1 MDTVKIVIADR
12 EHAFCDLL
20 SRWLVSERNMKVIG
34 TAEDGWELLR
44 LIHERDPDM
53 LVMDLSLSNG
63 LVLFPYIHQRMNS
76 LKILVTSDSGNDFP
90 ESPTPA
96 SGVYYYRKRKYQ
108 MEELLEYMRD
118 ISGQFT
124 APEKN
129 ELRLSSTLET
139 RITLLLREFGIPANI
154 KGYQYLRKA
163 IQMAVE
169 SPESM
174 NAVTKVLYPDIAKC
188 HGTTASCVERAMR
201 NAIEAAWN
209 RGNVECLQKYF
220 GYTISPH
227 AGRPTN
233 SEFIATLADV
243 LYLQEK
249 QPESTA

>member
-1 MDTVKIVIADR
+1 MDTVKIIIADR

-20 SRWLVSERNMKVIG
+20 RRWLVSERNMKVIG

-53 LVMDLSLSNG
+53 LVMDLSLNNG
-63 LVLFPYIHQRMNS
+63 LVLLPYIHQRKNS
-76 LKILVTSDSGNDFP
+76 LKILAISDSGNDLP
-90 ESPTPA
+90 ELPGA
-96 SGVYYYRKRKYQ
+96 GIYCYRKRKYQ
-108 MEELLEYMRD
+108 MEELLQYMRD
-118 ISGQFT
+118 ISGHIPTPQ
-124 APEKN
+124 KG
-129 ELRLSSTLET
+129 ELRQSGTLET

-174 NAVTKVLYPDIAKC
+174 SAVTKVLYPDIAKC

-201 NAIEAAWN
+201 NAIEVAWN
-209 RGNVECLQKYF
+209 RGNVEVLQKYF
-220 GYTISPH
+220 GYTINPH

-243 LYLQEK
+243 LSLQED
-249 QPESTA
+249 QPGSTA